1 MFDVVVIGGGPA
13 GYVAAIRSAQL
24 GLKTACIEE
33 YVDAKN
39 NPTFGGTC
47 LNVGCIP
54 SKALLDSSHRYQ
66 EATSHLKTHG
76 IEIGSVE
83 LDVPAMMKRKD
94 DIVAK
99 LTGGIGGLFAANKV
113 TPISGR
119 GKVLADSKVE
129 VINTEGNTEII
140 ESKNIVIATGSSPIE
155 IGSAVFNDTNILDST
170 GALEINKVP
179 KTLGVIG
186 AGVIGLELGS
196 VWARLGS
203 KVTVIEAMD
212 DFLYIADKEIAK
224 ETFKDFKKQG
234 LDIKLGC
241 KLTSSKSLK
250 NSVKVTYENNGTSES
265 MEFEKLIVAVGRKPN
280 TNDVFAEDSGINLDE
295 KGFISVDHNCQ
306 TSVKNIWAIG
316 DVVRGPM
323 LAHKGSEEGIMVAER
338 IAGKHAEMNYD
349 LVPSVI
355 YTHPEIAW
363 VGKNEEELKNDNIEY
378 KVGKFP
384 FAASGRALAVDQSVG
399 FVKLI
404 ADAKTDTILGV
415 HVFGPSAAEIVQQAL
430 ISMEFGAS
438 SEDLGLT
445 IFSHP
450 TVSEALHE
458 AALSVSNQAIHIGNK
473 RR

>member
-66 EATSHLKTHG
+66 EATSHLKIHG
-76 IEIGSVE
+76 IEVGSVA
-83 LDVPAMMKRKD
+83 LDIPAMMKRKN

-113 TPISGR
+113 TPIAGR
-119 GKVLADSKVE
+119 GKVLTDSKVQ
-129 VINTEGNTEII
+129 ITNIEGKKEII
-140 ESKNIVIATGSSPIE
+140 ESKNIIIASGSSPIE
-155 IGSAVFNDTNILDST
+155 IGSAIFNDTNILDST
-170 GALEINKVP
+170 GALEIDKVP
-179 KTLGVIG
+179 ETLGVIG

-212 DFLYIADKEIAK
+212 DFLYMADKEIAK

-250 NSVKVTYENNGTSES
+250 NSVKVTYENNGASEN

-306 TSVKNIWAIG
+306 TNVKNIWAIG